1 MAAAC
6 VFNVCVC
13 VSVCVRVRVCVNVNV
28 CACVCVCVCVCVC
41 ACACVFVCV
50 SVCECVC
57 ACACVFVCVCVPH
70 LQPKHAALP
79 GCLSSQTSTKS
90 SHHYRKSR
98 RTACQGAAL
107 RACSAFACT
116 HVFVHMPS
124 EYITHNHCV
133 CITLAYTP
141 VYGLSTRVSVPFV
154 SLQHYD
160 T

>member
-28 CACVCVCVCVCVC
+28 CACVCVCVCV
-41 ACACVFVCV
+41 
-50 SVCECVC
+50 CVC